1 MKKLSLLVIVLLV
14 FSVMLVACSD
24 AAEEPTAVEEAA
36 PTEAVEAPAEEPAP
50 TEEEAAPAEEPAP
63 TEEEAAPAEEP
74 APTEEEAAPA
84 EEPGETEGAA
94 PAADG
99 SWCSDTDI
107 VFFPGGSP
115 GGPFAQVVYNGAVA
129 AAADLGANVEYVW
142 SDWNPEQMVTQFAQ
156 AAATQPDGIAIMG
169 HPGDDAFQAVVD
181 DAVAQGI
188 IVTSQNT
195 TLPQLEAKYASGGFG
210 YVGAELYSAGYALGA
225 EAASRFGLG
234 DGDKAMVWGLLAQ
247 AGRGQRTQ
255 GVIDALEEA
264 GLTVDYLEIDDAT
277 NADASA
283 GIPTFVGYVSANPDV
298 KLVVTD
304 HGALTSTLETY
315 MDTAGLGPD
324 DVFGAGFDLSPA
336 TVEAIRGG
344 WTDLV
349 IDQQQWLQGYLPIL
363 QICLTDNYLFTG
375 LHIDTGAGFAHAD
388 NIDLLADLA
397 EAQIR

>member
-1 MKKLSLLVIVLLV
+1 MLTTHEERKMKKFNLLVIVFLILGVVLV
-14 FSVMLVACSD
+14 SCAD
-24 AAEEPTAVEEAA
+24 TP
-36 PTEAVEAPAEEPAP
+36 EEPA
-50 TEEEAAPAEEPAP
+50 TVEEAAPAEEPA
-63 TEEEAAPAEEP
+63 EEVAEEPVEEVVEEPAEEV
-74 APTEEEAAPA
+74 A

-99 SWCSDTDI
+99 AWCSDTDI

-115 GGPFAQVVYNGAVA
+115 GGPFATVVYNGALA
-129 AAADLGANVEYVW
+129 AAADLGANMEVVW
-142 SDWNPEQMVTQFAQ
+142 SDWNPEQMVTQFQQ

-181 DAVAQGI
+181 DAVEQGI

-195 TLPQLEAKYASGGFG
+195 TLPNLEAKYASGGFG

-225 EAASRFGLG
+225 EAVNRFGLAEG
-234 DGDKAMVWGLLAQ
+234 DRAMVWGLLAQ
-247 AGRGQRTQ
+247 AGRGERTK

-304 HGALTSTLETY
+304 HGALTATLETY

-324 DVFGAGFDLSPA
+324 DIIGAGFDLSPA

-363 QICLTDNYLFTG
+363 QICLTDNFAFTG

-388 NIDLLADLA
+388 NIELLVELV